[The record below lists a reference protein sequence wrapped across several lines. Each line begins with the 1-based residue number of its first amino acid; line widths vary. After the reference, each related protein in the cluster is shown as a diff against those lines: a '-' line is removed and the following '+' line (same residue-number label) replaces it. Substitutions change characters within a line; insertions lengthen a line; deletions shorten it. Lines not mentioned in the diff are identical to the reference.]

1 MVSCHPMLTCCAHE
15 PSPPCVPGTHCCAV
29 RKGTTPL
36 NPSCGRTPHRLHA
49 PHYAH
54 SSGIPSSH
62 FSHAHLA
69 SVSSSAEQGCS

>member
-1 MVSCHPMLTCCAHE
+1 MVSYHPLLTCCAHE
-15 PSPPCVPGTHCCAV
+15 PSPPCVPGHCCTV

-36 NPSCGRTPHRLHA
+36 SPSCGHTLHRLHA

-54 SSGIPSSH
+54 CSGIPGSH

-69 SVSSSAEQGCS
+69 SVSSSAEQGCG